1 MAPKTTLL
9 EKTVAIHIRLKKT
22 CCTSQVFLMN
32 ISEISRNNQYS
43 AENYRNRKM
52 WNILVMIDFRCVQTF
67 MTANI
72 AKHALEKIR
81 S

>member
-1 MAPKTTLL
+1 
-9 EKTVAIHIRLKKT
+9 
-22 CCTSQVFLMN
+22 MN

-67 MTANI
+67 MTANT